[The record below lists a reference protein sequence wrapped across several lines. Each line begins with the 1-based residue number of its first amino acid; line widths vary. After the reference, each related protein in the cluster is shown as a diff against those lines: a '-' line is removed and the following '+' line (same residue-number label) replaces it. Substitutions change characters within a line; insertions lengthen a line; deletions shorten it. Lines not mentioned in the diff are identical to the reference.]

1 MEIIARSD
9 DYQITF
15 HAAADTPSDTLVIT
29 FAGLPTVLESDG
41 FGTDFCLA
49 HGYDTIFTAQRIN
62 TQYQGLSLE
71 DFEAAVAPKA
81 AEYKTVVCYGPSL
94 GGYAALYFGGT
105 INARII
111 VAAPMLPAWPH
122 LRNRKCA
129 VLKINHI
136 PLYDVPKSEHIPV
149 VVYDPM
155 VVIDTNNVE
164 TMVEPAYP
172 TITKVEVPFA
182 GHPVLVSLAK
192 AHILKPFI
200 LHFFETGEVMDF
212 ERPGEGSA
220 IWHRERARYFLRNE
234 PEKARPEFE
243 KSLAIEGSKLTFNL
257 LIQCLIKV
265 GDLEGAQEK
274 LDFSRQ
280 SDERIHQMNVHIAK
294 QATTAGLHV

>member
-9 DYQITF
+9 DFQITF
-15 HAAADTPSDTLVIT
+15 HAAGSAKTDTLVVT
-29 FAGLPTVLESDG
+29 FGGLPAGLASDG
-41 FGTDFCLA
+41 FGTDFCLV
-49 HGYDTIFTAQRIN
+49 HGYDTIYTSQRIN

-71 DFEAAVAPKA
+71 EFEAAVAPKA

-94 GGYAALYFGGT
+94 GGYAALYFGGS

-111 VAAPMLPAWPH
+111 VAAPVLPAWPH

-129 VLKINHI
+129 DLKINHI
-136 PLYDVPKSEHIPV
+136 PLHEVPKSEHVPV

-155 VVIDTNNVE
+155 VASDKNNIE
-164 TMVEPAYP
+164 TMVEAAYP

-182 GHPVLVSLAK
+182 GHPVLLSLSK
-192 AHILKPFI
+192 SRVLRPFI

-220 IWHRERARYFLRNE
+220 IWHRERARNFLKNE

-257 LIQCLIKV
+257 LIQCLIRV

-280 SDERIHQMNVHIAK
+280 SDERNYQMNVHIAK
-294 QATTAGLHV
+294 LATATGLHV